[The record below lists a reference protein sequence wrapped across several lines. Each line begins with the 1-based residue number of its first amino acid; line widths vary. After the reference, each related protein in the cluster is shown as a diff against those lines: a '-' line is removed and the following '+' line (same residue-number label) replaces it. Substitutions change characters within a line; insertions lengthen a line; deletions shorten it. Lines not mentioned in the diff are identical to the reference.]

1 MHLRMGA
8 SRVATQQITTLLI
21 VKKIWQAFNEDKA
34 MRLASSIAFSTIFS
48 IAPLFIVLIAIV
60 GWVIG
65 LQNGGHGHTQA
76 ENAMLDQISKGAGK
90 VTADTIRQIVTASFN
105 KPRQGLIAQII
116 GWIAFIFGATAL
128 FSSLQD
134 ALNAIWHVE
143 STKGGWKQMARDRL
157 ASFGMILVV
166 GFLLLVTF
174 VSNAGIAFLGAH
186 FLSHIPFVG
195 NPAILSGIDQLI
207 SVVLVTVVF
216 ALVSKILPDV
226 TIEWRD
232 VWVGAAITAVLFV
245 IGEAVIS
252 FYLAFAG
259 VASAYGAA
267 GSLLV
272 GLLWIY
278 YSAIILLLGAEFTK
292 VAAGRAETAVPTT
305 VRSLSDQPAGIDP
318 RSAGDRS
325 TP

>member
-1 MHLRMGA
+1 MSLA
-8 SRVATQQITTLLI
+8 QL
-21 VKKIWQAFNEDKA
+21 KKIWQSFNEDKA

-60 GWVIG
+60 GWIIG

-76 ENAMLDQISKGAGK
+76 ENAMLEQVSRGAGK
-90 VTADTIRQIVTASFN
+90 GTADSIRQIVAASFN

-134 ALNAIWHVE
+134 SLNAIWHVE
-143 STKGGWKQMARDRL
+143 STKGGWRQMVRDRI

-174 VSNAGIAFLGAH
+174 VSNAAIAFLGAH
-186 FLSHIPFVG
+186 VLSQIPLVS
-195 NPAILSGIDQLI
+195 NPAVLSIINQVI
-207 SVVLVTVVF
+207 SVLVVTVIF
-216 ALVSKILPDV
+216 ALIYKILPDV
-226 TIEWRD
+226 TIQWRD
-232 VWVGAAITAVLFV
+232 VWVGAAVTAVLFV

-292 VAAGRAETAVPTT
+292 VAAGHVETVAPSS

-318 RSAGDRS
+318 RNAGKTTS
-325 TP
+325 

>member
-1 MHLRMGA
+1 MSFA
-8 SRVATQQITTLLI
+8 LL
-21 VKKIWQAFNEDKA
+21 KKTWQAFNEDKA

-76 ENAMLDQISKGAGK
+76 ENAMLGQIGKGAGK
-90 VTADTIRQIVTASFN
+90 GTADTIRQIIAASFN
-105 KPRQGLIAQII
+105 KPRQGLIAQLI

-143 STKGGWKQMARDRL
+143 STKGGWKQMVRDRL
-157 ASFGMILVV
+157 ASFGMIVVV

-186 FLSHIPFVG
+186 FLSHIPLVS
-195 NPAILSGIDQLI
+195 NPVILSGVDQLV
-207 SVVLVTVVF
+207 SVVLVTVIF
-216 ALVSKILPDV
+216 ALIYKILPDV
-226 TIEWRD
+226 TIAWRD
-232 VWVGAAITAVLFV
+232 VWVGAAVTAVLFV
-245 IGEAVIS
+245 IGEAVIA

-292 VAAGRAETAVPTT
+292 VAAGHAETVAPST

-318 RSAGDRS
+318 RRAAGKPTS
-325 TP
+325 

>member
-1 MHLRMGA
+1 MSLA
-8 SRVATQQITTLLI
+8 LL
-21 VKKIWQAFNEDKA
+21 KNIWRAFNEDKA

-60 GWVIG
+60 GWIIG

-76 ENAMLDQISKGAGK
+76 ENAMLDQVSHGAGK
-90 VTADTIRQIVTASFN
+90 GTADTIRQIVAASFN
-105 KPRQGLIAQII
+105 KPRQGLIAQIV

-134 ALNAIWHVE
+134 SLNAIWHVE
-143 STKGGWKQMARDRL
+143 STKGGWRQMVRDRL

-174 VSNAGIAFLGAH
+174 ISNAAIAFLGAH
-186 FLSHIPFVG
+186 FLSHIPVVG
-195 NPAILSGIDQLI
+195 NPAALSIINQVI
-207 SVVLVTVVF
+207 SVLLVTVIF
-216 ALVSKILPDV
+216 ALIYKILPDI
-226 TIEWRD
+226 TIRWRD
-232 VWVGAAITAVLFV
+232 VWVGAAVTAVLFV

-292 VAAGRAETAVPTT
+292 VAAGHVETVAPSS
-305 VRSLSDQPAGIDP
+305 VRSLTDQPAGIDP
-318 RSAGDRS
+318 RNAGKT